1 MKGEKMGEKPTA
13 IGQVIRILDEYTV
26 IINAGKDKL
35 KVDDIIKVYST
46 GEEIEDIDGSVLG
59 YYSFIKDELKVVQ
72 VEDNYSICK
81 KDKTTIK
88 SIGSSIALSPM
99 LDSTIAV
106 REPLKVNESEISPIK
121 QKADPFIHIGDPVR
135 LA

>member
-1 MKGEKMGEKPTA
+1 MGEKPVA
-13 IGQVIRILDEYTV
+13 IGQVIRILDEYT
-26 IINAGKDKL
+26 IIVNAGKDKL
-35 KVDDIIKVYST
+35 KVDDIIKIYST
-46 GEEIEDIDGSVLG
+46 GEEIKDIDGSVLG

-81 KDKTTIK
+81 KDKTTIQA
-88 SIGSSIALSPM
+88 IGSSIALSPM

-106 REPLKVNESEISPIK
+106 KESLKVNESEISPIK
-121 QKADPFIHIGDPVR
+121 QKADPFIHIGDQVR